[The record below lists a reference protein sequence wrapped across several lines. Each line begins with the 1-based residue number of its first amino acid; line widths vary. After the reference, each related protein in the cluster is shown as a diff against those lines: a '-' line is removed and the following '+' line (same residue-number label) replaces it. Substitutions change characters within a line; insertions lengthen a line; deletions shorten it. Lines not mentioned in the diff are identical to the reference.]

1 MQVSRDLAGA
11 FCANFGTN
19 GTSLKTARAASQGQ
33 RRKRAQEYERL
44 HAISEGRNF
53 HVPGSSIFD
62 QALQEAAVHEES
74 CIHLLEI
81 LSNLLEHDVHR
92 HVGNGLHP
100 RVRSF
105 DQVIEV

>member
-1 MQVSRDLAGA
+1 M
-11 FCANFGTN
+11 
-19 GTSLKTARAASQGQ
+19 
-33 RRKRAQEYERL
+33 
-44 HAISEGRNF
+44 
-53 HVPGSSIFD
+53 PGSSIFD
-62 QALQEAAVHEES
+62 QALQEAAIHEES